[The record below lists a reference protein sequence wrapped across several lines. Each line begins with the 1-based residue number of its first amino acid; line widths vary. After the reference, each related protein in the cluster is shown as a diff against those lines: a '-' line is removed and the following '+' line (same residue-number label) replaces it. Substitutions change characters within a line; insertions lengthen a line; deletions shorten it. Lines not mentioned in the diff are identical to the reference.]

1 MSLRKYTLAALALA
15 VPVLGLGIG
24 GQLLGESAS
33 NIGGSNIGA
42 QQTRVS
48 WRFPVGDAA
57 RGQALA
63 DTCLSCHGADAP
75 EMEPVAPKLLHQRD
89 SYIFFAL
96 RDYRDG
102 ARISDIMEPFAQGLS
117 DQDIRDLAVYLSG
130 DMLGRPPK
138 ARTDLA
144 IYARTTREC
153 TWCHGET
160 GIGELEGMPVL
171 TGQDAQYIEAALAA
185 YRDGSRSN
193 RVMAAVAQGV
203 SQDEAKQLGEYYSA
217 HAWLENG
224 P

>member
-1 MSLRKYTLAALALA
+1 MSLPKYTLAVLVLA

-24 GQLLGESAS
+24 GQILGEAAS
-33 NIGGSNIGA
+33 NIGV
-42 QQTRVS
+42 QQTRAS
-48 WRFPVGDAA
+48 WRFPAGDDA

-63 DTCLSCHGADAP
+63 GTCLSCHGSDAP
-75 EMEPVAPKLLHQRD
+75 EMEPVAPKLFHQRD

-138 ARTDLA
+138 ARVDLA
-144 IYARTTREC
+144 IYARITREC

-171 TGQDAQYIEAALAA
+171 TGQDAQYIESALAA